1 MAKPMI
7 RRRTKRTQKFGASAQ
22 AMDPKANMKIDRIIA
37 GLRP

>member
-1 MAKPMI
+1 MS
-7 RRRTKRTQKFGASAQ
+7 RRTKRIQKFGASAQ